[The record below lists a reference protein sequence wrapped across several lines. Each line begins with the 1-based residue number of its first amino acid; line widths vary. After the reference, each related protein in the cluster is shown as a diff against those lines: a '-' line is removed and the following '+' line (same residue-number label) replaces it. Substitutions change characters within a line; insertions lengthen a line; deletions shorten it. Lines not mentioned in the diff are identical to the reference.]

1 MILTGVVGVSA
12 ANTLTSNG
20 VLYSNAGSSVTT
32 VEGALNELYANYNS
46 LLAKGNASAS
56 DILSGKTALLKGK
69 EVTGTMANYSNKSIW
84 INGDNGTFYN
94 NINHT
99 YSNGSTTNEMVV
111 FKSNKTGYFDTNTT
125 WLFGKKS
132 ELASLIKAGSTLLG
146 VTGTYTSD
154 ANAAAENIL
163 KDKNISNLNKQKVS

>member
-56 DILSGKTALLKGK
+56 EILSGKTVLVGGK
-69 EVTGTMANYSNKSIW
+69 EVTGTMANNA
-84 INGDNGTFYN
+84 
-94 NINHT
+94 
-99 YSNGSTTNEMVV
+99 
-111 FKSNKTGYFDTNTT
+111 NKTLSATTVTESEDKTN
-125 WLFGKKS
+125 
-132 ELASLIKAGSTLLG
+132 A
-146 VTGTYTSD
+146 
-154 ANAAAENIL
+154 
-163 KDKNISNLNKQKVS
+163 LN

>member
-56 DILSGKTALLKGK
+56 EILSGKTVLVGGK
-69 EVTGTMANYSNKSIW
+69 EVTGTMANNA
-84 INGDNGTFYN
+84 
-94 NINHT
+94 
-99 YSNGSTTNEMVV
+99 
-111 FKSNKTGYFDTNTT
+111 NKTLSATT
-125 WLFGKKS
+125 VTVSYPLNPTKTPDLFGIVPVTS
-132 ELASLIKAGSTLLG
+132 LPPTNAVLPDNMSLALAFPFANKLL
-146 VTGTYTSD
+146 
-154 ANAAAENIL
+154 
-163 KDKNISNLNKQKVS
+163 